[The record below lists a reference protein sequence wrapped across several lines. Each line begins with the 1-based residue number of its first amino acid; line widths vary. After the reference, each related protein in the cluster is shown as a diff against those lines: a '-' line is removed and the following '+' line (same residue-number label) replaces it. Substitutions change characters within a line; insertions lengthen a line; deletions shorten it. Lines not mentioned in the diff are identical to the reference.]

1 MADETPFTPEQQAER
16 LDAALRC
23 AYEVESIAMHL
34 NAHLPT
40 EPEYLFLRSMV
51 LRILD
56 LNSVAMSALGDD
68 HDRTTLEMLSVIKGG
83 NHGA

>member
-1 MADETPFTPEQQAER
+1 MSAPYTPEQQAER
-16 LDAALRC
+16 LSAALRC

-34 NAHLPT
+34 NDHLPT
-40 EPEYLFLRSMV
+40 ELEYGFLRGMV

-68 HDRTTLEMLSVIKGG
+68 HDRTTAAMLGVIKGG